1 MDFSGHLDDA
11 KLQIVRAGFTDQ
23 LWVPEFGWESADE
36 EAEMT
41 PQPPQLLSA
50 IQLFIQL
57 FIHGN
62 SRIWSHLA
70 AEMQA
75 GKTGVV
81 SAFIRLVLA
90 NAKKLNM
97 KPNRIFVLTGMS
109 DDAWKKQTR
118 ARMPIQIRENVQHSK
133 GLLKVA
139 AAFQRLREKDHARY
153 LSNILVFLDESHI
166 ATARHNQPNL
176 HIWERLQELCPL
188 ELWQENNI
196 RVITI
201 SATDPSKVLSISK
214 QTQPASVVRLQTT
227 DAYQSIQS
235 LVDLKR
241 IRFVEDFGD
250 VHLSK
255 AVKEIKR
262 SIQTDFE
269 NEPLY
274 HIIRPRVSKEADVS
288 LLLREEFPGCS
299 IISWNASSN
308 SKKKAQEDSSSSGF
322 DLDDINEI
330 LREEPIV
337 TTFVL
342 LKNMFYAAKTLDD
355 RNVGIM
361 YDRIGGKDDTNL
373 QSLIGRACGYG
384 KSDRTIVYTS
394 QQTVDNYLKC
404 WRELCSNTK
413 APLLYNIPASH
424 LNGKMVGVQA
434 RSGISGKESSELVVD
449 NTFQIPIGKPEP
461 IVEKPKKSSLDE
473 TLILDNV
480 FDSSDAAKNW
490 GKTNLTQGISQFR
503 PCSQDKKKGSTH
515 FRYRGKTRKIIGV
528 DETKGTELS
537 WGLGSAEKMNGSPR
551 AVPVLVEGKIK
562 YIVVIKKFMLRS

>member
-1 MDFSGHLDDA
+1 MYSTSHMDFSGHLDDA

-308 SKKKAQEDSSSSGF
+308 SKKKAQEDSF
-322 DLDDINEI
+322 
-330 LREEPIV
+330 
-337 TTFVL
+337 
-342 LKNMFYAAKTLDD
+342 
-355 RNVGIM
+355 
-361 YDRIGGKDDTNL
+361 
-373 QSLIGRACGYG
+373 
-384 KSDRTIVYTS
+384 
-394 QQTVDNYLKC
+394 
-404 WRELCSNTK
+404 
-413 APLLYNIPASH
+413 
-424 LNGKMVGVQA
+424 
-434 RSGISGKESSELVVD
+434 
-449 NTFQIPIGKPEP
+449 
-461 IVEKPKKSSLDE
+461 
-473 TLILDNV
+473 
-480 FDSSDAAKNW
+480 
-490 GKTNLTQGISQFR
+490 
-503 PCSQDKKKGSTH
+503 
-515 FRYRGKTRKIIGV
+515 
-528 DETKGTELS
+528 
-537 WGLGSAEKMNGSPR
+537 
-551 AVPVLVEGKIK
+551 
-562 YIVVIKKFMLRS
+562 